1 MVMFLTAVTVERHTN
16 DTVRPVRPVGGATSV
31 LPFTAMAGDAHDTI
45 KRFWEIQD
53 GGDYSQL
60 ASLFADDAVLVDPV
74 FGTFTGGEAIAGFM
88 QRMNVEMAARGAS
101 FRLVELAGDDSTAWA
116 QWEATTSAGPRT
128 GVGVYRVRDGKLI
141 YYRDYMNAG

>member
-1 MVMFLTAVTVERHTN
+1 MSVIPGADRHVYLCIDWECLMIGSLSRTI
-16 DTVRPVRPVGGATSV
+16 PLMP
-31 LPFTAMAGDAHDTI
+31 GDAYDTI

-60 ASLFADDAVLVDPV
+60 SSLFADDAVLVDPV

-88 QRMNVEMAARGAS
+88 QRMNVEMAKRGAS

-116 QWEATTSAGPRT
+116 QWEAITSAGTRT
-128 GVGVYRVRDGKLI
+128 GVGIYRVSDGKLT
-141 YYRDYMNAG
+141 YYRDYMNAD